1 MIRFIIL
8 FILFP
13 GTLLCQENPWEQKS
27 KTNPWETGTEKKKEK
42 KTVKKDES
50 ITEKEKESPKL
61 DTLLLPDSTAQYQL
75 ITEDMKY
82 HIRKTARENYKSG
95 ADFGVGLTTGLLFSL
110 GGIFI
115 DGIIIIPDN
124 KREKEA
130 VETTAV
136 DSTYQSYDP
145 EVLRKESKRAIK
157 GKKVGSTIGGTI
169 VGAFAQIG
177 VLVILLINA

>member
-27 KTNPWETGTEKKKEK
+27 KTNPWETETEKK
-42 KTVKKDES
+42 
-50 ITEKEKESPKL
+50 KEKESPKL
-61 DTLLLPDSTAQYQL
+61 DTLLLLDSTAQYQL

-110 GGIFI
+110 GGVFI
-115 DGIIIIPDN
+115 DGLIIIPDN

-130 VETTAV
+130 VKTTTA
-136 DSTYQSYDP
+136 DSTYKTYDP